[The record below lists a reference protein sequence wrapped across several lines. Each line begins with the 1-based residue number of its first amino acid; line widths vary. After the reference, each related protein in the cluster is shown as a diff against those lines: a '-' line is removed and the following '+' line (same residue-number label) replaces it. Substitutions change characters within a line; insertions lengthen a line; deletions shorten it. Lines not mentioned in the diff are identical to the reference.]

1 MSMNDKSLYI
11 LGQLLFTGFSFLF
24 NMAAARALGPQ
35 SMGSWQT
42 ILLISSYAPALC
54 VGIVNGLGREL
65 PVSLGQE
72 RPEIAREIVATC
84 FRVVMGIALCL
95 LFLIPFVARLPGV
108 ESLFLAT
115 IVFGLSAARIVH
127 VFSAMLL
134 RSLQQFSRLGLHQA
148 LSALI
153 LAVAIGVLQWNPT
166 LLVVAVGMTG
176 SFVLA
181 SVTAAPLVSLSGASL
196 SRASALIR
204 SGLPIYAA
212 GLLFMLLGSTDRWL
226 ILYFLGTESL
236 GLYTPAILAFAI
248 ITVSP
253 MLVSNI
259 KYPHLG
265 YLYGKHKSA
274 SKLLPEIRRIVLLN
288 LGFSGAVAIIG
299 FLTMYYVVIPFV
311 LPEYKDG
318 LKSMAIIFIGGL
330 VLPIGQSFGD
340 LFNAIGRQRIYLRSM
355 GAGLIVNIV
364 SGGFLLG
371 LADWGLEGV
380 AVGTLAGM
388 TVFSILQVSAYC
400 IVLREAESG

>member
-1 MSMNDKSLYI
+1 MNDKSLYI
-11 LGQLLFTGFSFLF
+11 LGQLQFTGFSFLF

-54 VGIVNGLGREL
+54 IGVVNGLGREL

-84 FRVVMGIALCL
+84 FRVVIGIALGL
-95 LFLIPFVARLPGV
+95 LLLIPFVAHLQGI
-108 ESLFLAT
+108 ESLLLAT
-115 IVFGLSAARIVH
+115 MIVGLSAARIVH
-127 VFSAMLL
+127 VFTAMLL
-134 RSLQQFSRLGLHQA
+134 RSLQKFSRLGLHQA

-153 LAVAIGVLQWNPT
+153 LAVAIGVLQWHPT
-166 LLVVAVGMTG
+166 LLAVATGMTG
-176 SFVLA
+176 SFILA
-181 SVTAAPLVSLSGASL
+181 SATAAPLVRFTGAT
-196 SRASALIR
+196 RRTAATLIK

-236 GLYTPAILAFAI
+236 GLYTPSILAFAI
-248 ITVSP
+248 ITVAP

-265 YLYGKHKSA
+265 YLFGKHNSV

-288 LGFSGAVAIIG
+288 LGFSGAVATAG
-299 FLTMYYVVIPFV
+299 FLTMYYFVVPVV
-311 LPEYKDG
+311 LPEYTEG
-318 LKSMAIIFIGGL
+318 LNAMAIMFVAGL

-340 LFNAIGRQRIYLRSM
+340 LFNAIGRQRIYLRNM
-355 GAGLIVNIV
+355 CIGLVVNII
-364 SGGFLLG
+364 SGGVLLG

-380 AVGTLAGM
+380 AVGAVAGM
-388 TVFSILQVSAYC
+388 AVFSFLQVSAYRT
-400 IVLREAESG
+400 VRRESASG